1 MKKLIINVNGMSCE
15 GCENRIKNAVKS
27 IDGVESVSASHKD
40 ALVTVMAKDSVDEK
54 VIKERIEDIGFEV
67 V

>member
-15 GCENRIKNAVKS
+15 GCENRIKNAVQS
-27 IDGVESVSASHKD
+27 IDGVESVLASHKD
-40 ALVTVMAKDSVDEK
+40 SLVAVMAEDSVDENI
-54 VIKERIEDIGFEV
+54 IKERIEDIGFEV